1 VASQA
6 ERQKAYRERKQEEG
20 KGKRRTIPVPV
31 DLTRKLKGHPQWLV
45 DRYIEGRK
53 GLRKEIE
60 AAKKAG
66 RRRAEIEV
74 MKERTQ
80 RAVNLLRS
88 YDMVAGSSKEIQS
101 STRNRSKLRA
111 RVAQLEDQLRR
122 VKKQELLNGSRNK
135 VLSANRL
142 EAEQWGELASRILGE
157 LEAEW
162 GSCEEYDVL
171 EGKWKDMREVQVL
184 NRAAMAT
191 PGLAP

>member
-1 VASQA
+1 MASQA
-6 ERQKAYRERKQEEG
+6 ERQKAYRKRKREEG
-20 KGKRRTIPVPV
+20 RGKRRTIPVPV
-31 DLTRKLKGHPQWLV
+31 DLARKLKGHPQWLV

-53 GLRKEIE
+53 GLRKEIN

-66 RRRAEIEV
+66 KRRAEIEV

-88 YDMVAGSSKEIQS
+88 YDILAGSSKEIQS

-122 VKKQELLNGSRNK
+122 VKKQEFLNKSRNE
-135 VLSANRL
+135 VLRANRL
-142 EAEQWGELASRILGE
+142 EAGQWGKLASHILGE
-157 LEAEW
+157 LEVEW

-171 EGKWKDMREVQVL
+171 EGKWKDMHEVRVL